1 MVSVLQWRIHWLLC
15 TECIEGPKSIRCVPN
30 KDVSD
35 KILVG
40 GMLKSVM
47 CAQTAP

>member
-1 MVSVLQWRIHWLLC
+1 MVSVLQWRIHWQLC
-15 TECIEGPKSIRCVPN
+15 TECIEGLKSERCVPD

-40 GMLKSVM
+40 D
-47 CAQTAP
+47 T